1 MNVFVNS
8 KAAAEVIL
16 ASATPDGLSL
26 EDREKLDLLA
36 SGV

>member
-1 MNVFVNS
+1 MNVFVNP

-16 ASATPDGLSL
+16 ASAAPDCLSL